1 MKNQVE
7 IKTLIK
13 IEEGVSTMPH
23 GGKRPGAG
31 RPKKPL
37 AEKLLEGNPGRRK
50 LTVLE
55 FKPAEHEPLA
65 APEYLSDAAGGVDK
79 YPGATEIFA
88 KVTEWLEQTGCLR
101 LIPPEHITE
110 YSLLKARW
118 LECEAKNARHGLL
131 AKHPTSGQP
140 IVSPYVRMG
149 IDYLRAADAAWNKIW
164 TIVSQNSERSF
175 QHKNP
180 NADVMERLLSA
191 KKGV

>member
-1 MKNQVE
+1 
-7 IKTLIK
+7 
-13 IEEGVSTMPH
+13 MPK

-31 RPKKPL
+31 RPKKAL
-37 AEKLLEGNPGRRK
+37 EEKVLEGNPGRRT

-55 FKPAEHEPLA
+55 FKPSEAEIPTP
-65 APEYLSDAAGGVDK
+65 PEYLVDAAGGVDK
-79 YPGATEIFA
+79 YPGATDIFER
-88 KVTEWLEQTGCLR
+88 VTEWLEQTGCLR

-140 IVSPYVRMG
+140 IISPYVRMG
-149 IDYLRAADAAWNKIW
+149 IDYLKAADAAWNKIW
-164 TIVSQNSERSF
+164 AIVSQNSERNF

-180 NADVMERLLSA
+180 NMDIMERLLNTRR
-191 KKGV
+191 GG